1 MYNVENLDPVY
12 KFLPYCLMLDET
24 GNGKGKKQK
33 YSYSYARTYPPYPWK
48 LNDGIDHSKEDPK
61 KFIDICAQA
70 GLVKWETGE
79 ERDARIK
86 SSSEG
91 SSGYMPYREF
101 LRDQELIKRMP
112 GGND

>member
-12 KFLPYCLMLDET
+12 KYLPYCLLMEEV
-24 GNGKGKKQK
+24 GNGKGKHLE
-33 YSYSYARTYPPYPWK
+33 YSVAKTYPAYPWK

-79 ERDARIK
+79 EREARIK
-86 SSSEG
+86 SSREG
-91 SSGYMPYREF
+91 SSWHMSYSEY
-101 LRDQELIKRMP
+101 LRDQALVKNIP
-112 GGND
+112 

>member
-24 GNGKGKKQK
+24 GKGKKQK

-48 LNDGIDHSKEDPK
+48 LNDGMDHSKEDPK

-70 GLVKWETGE
+70 GLVKWETPE
-79 ERDARIK
+79 ERQRRIK
-86 SSSEG
+86 NSGES
-91 SSGYMPYREF
+91 SSGYMPYSEF
-101 LRDQELIKRMP
+101 LKDQELIKSMP

>member
-1 MYNVENLDPVY
+1 MYNVENLDPAY
-12 KFLPYCLMLDET
+12 RFLPYCLMLEET
-24 GNGKGKKQK
+24 GKKDKK
-33 YSYSYARTYPPYPWK
+33 YNYSIAKTYPPYPWK
-48 LNDGIDHSKEDPK
+48 MNDGLDHSKEDPK

-79 ERDARIK
+79 ERDRRIK
-86 SSSEG
+86 SSGES